1 MMAAGAPADLT
12 RAVQLAG
19 ALLAAESRRGD
30 THYVETRR
38 SGTRLKLEPSG
49 VVLPVG
55 GLDAAA
61 ATAVAV
67 LVEEYA
73 RFLARP
79 LREDC
84 DWVELERAS
93 AARGDARGEGGF
105 S

>member
-1 MMAAGAPADLT
+1 MAAGANSDLT
-12 RAVQLAG
+12 SAVRLAG

-30 THYVETRR
+30 VHYVETLR

-49 VVLPVG
+49 SVLRVG

-84 DWVELERAS
+84 NWVALERAA
-93 AARGDARGEGGF
+93 AARGDAGGEGGF